1 MLITY
6 ESPLI
11 QMLFTQCCDFCHI
24 QNIDLTLISNF
35 FLYAFSECKVS
46 AFFQNEQEK
55 IFHKLCCLYHATFF
69 TFVQQSNAAL
79 RYGAVY
85 VAYLQIYLFSGGYN
99 HQHYYVILHP
109 QCFSYRIL
117 GKKTRQ
123 IRERTFENQIFRS
136 NFAFRNQRQF

>member
-6 ESPLI
+6 EFPLI

-35 FLYAFSECKVS
+35 FLNAFSECKVS
-46 AFFQNEQEK
+46 VFFQNEQEK
-55 IFHKLCCLYHATFF
+55 IFHKLCCLYHATLF
-69 TFVQQSNAAL
+69 TFVQQSNVTL

-85 VAYLQIYLFSGGYN
+85 VAYLQMYLFSGGYN
-99 HQHYYVILHP
+99 PQHYYVIFTPIVFFLP
-109 QCFSYRIL
+109 YIRE
-117 GKKTRQ
+117 KTRQ

-136 NFAFRNQRQF
+136 NFALRNQRQF